1 MDTAEQKGLGLALA
15 GHVLLFAALSLSLLF
30 QRPPKHLPPESMDV
44 QLVGPVGLH
53 AQMPKPSSEPPAES
67 QAPQVGPPQEETPP
81 KPTPAPAPNPAPQP
95 APAPLPKPVPVP
107 KPEPPKPAPPKTAR
121 LSDDFMKDIKA
132 SAAQEK
138 KATGARLGPDFL
150 KGITADKT
158 GGKSSTPRATIS
170 GLQMRGL
177 AAAIAAQVKPC
188 YVIPSGG
195 ADAASIVTIMRLRF
209 NRDGSVSGT
218 PSVTDHQGV
227 TGTNQSYVR
236 QMDDAAILAVLRC
249 SPLKLPSELY
259 EGGWEDIEFT
269 FSPRAMG

>member
-1 MDTAEQKGLGLALA
+1 MDTAERKGLGLALA

-30 QRPPKHLPPESMDV
+30 RTPPKHLPPESMDV

-81 KPTPAPAPNPAPQP
+81 KPTPAPAPKPAPQL

-107 KPEPPKPAPPKTAR
+107 KPEPPKPTPPKPAR

-138 KATGARLGPDFL
+138 KAAGARLGPDFL
-150 KGITADKT
+150 KGITADRT
-158 GGKSSTPRATIS
+158 AGKSSTPRATIS

-209 NRDGSVSGT
+209 NRDGSVAGT

-236 QMDDAAILAVLRC
+236 QMDDAAIRAVLRC

-259 EGGWEDIEFT
+259 EGGWEDIEFA
-269 FSPRAMG
+269 FYPRAMG